1 MPSSSLRRERLVPA
15 RHLVVKVGTALLTR
29 DADEGPGLDT
39 EFIAALA
46 KQIGTLSKQGYEITL
61 VSSGAVGA
69 GCVELGVEKR
79 PEDVA
84 ELQAAAAVGQRR
96 LMTHLHDALKPYG
109 LRVGQLLLTRHDFD
123 DRERFLNIRNC
134 VTKLHELGC
143 LPVLNENDSV
153 AVDEIR
159 FGDNDLLAALTTN
172 ALAAE
177 ALILLTTVDGL
188 LDDDGKVVDL
198 VENIQEQI
206 GLVRT
211 EGSSWGRGGMSTK
224 LESARLVTEAG
235 EVAVIA
241 HGREKNV
248 LLRLMKGEKLGTCFL
263 PSERKLDS
271 RSRWIGLTKRP
282 DGTLSVDTGAS
293 AAVVDNGKSL
303 LAKGITDVTGRF
315 ERGSLVVVRD
325 PQGREIGR
333 GLINY
338 NSDETRSI
346 MGLDSDRFAER
357 LGRPGFTEVIHRDNL
372 VVMASTATH

>member
-1 MPSSSLRRERLVPA
+1 MPSSSLRQERLVPA
-15 RHLVVKVGTALLTR
+15 RRLVVKVGTALLTCR
-29 DADEGPGLDT
+29 KSAAPSVDT
-39 EFIAALA
+39 AFIESLA
-46 KQIGTLSKQGYEITL
+46 KQIGTLSNAGYEITL

-69 GCVELGVEKR
+69 GCVELGMSQR

-96 LMTHLHDALKPYG
+96 LMTHLHDALEPYG
-109 LRVGQLLLTRHDFD
+109 LRVGQLLLTRQDFD

-188 LDDDGKVVDL
+188 LDDEGKVVDL
-198 VENIQEQI
+198 VEDIQDRI
-206 GLVRT
+206 GLVRAG
-211 EGSSWGRGGMSTK
+211 GSAWGRGGMSTK
-224 LESARLVTEAG
+224 LEAARLVTEAG

-241 HGREKNV
+241 NGRKKD
-248 LLRLMKGEKLGTCFL
+248 LLTRLMEGKKLGTCFL
-263 PSERKLDS
+263 PAERKLDS

-282 DGTLSVDTGAS
+282 DGTLSVDEGAS
-293 AAVVDNGKSL
+293 DAVVDRGKSL
-303 LAKGITDVTGRF
+303 LAKGITGVTGRF
-315 ERGSLVVVRD
+315 ERGALVVVRD
-325 PQGREIGR
+325 PHGREIGR

-338 NSDETRSI
+338 TSDETRQI
-346 MGLDSDRFAER
+346 MGHDSEEFAEL
-357 LGRPGFTEVIHRDNL
+357 LGRPGFTEVIHRDNFVL
-372 VVMASTATH
+372 SVTT